1 MVCSD
6 HTHRSLGSAL
16 RRPLLTH
23 WNHDREKEH
32 PMKTSKV
39 EQFGHDVIVMTYLY
53 GPQLVL
59 SEMLR
64 ELLFAS
70 ARRVCPQVSVTGDGV

>member
-1 MVCSD
+1 
-6 HTHRSLGSAL
+6 
-16 RRPLLTH
+16 
-23 WNHDREKEH
+23 
-32 PMKTSKV
+32 MKTSKV

-64 ELLFAS
+64 ELLCAS